1 VWTRPYWGVFVERYQ
16 VGIQEENAFREYLE
30 RPGHPPVTSYSELL
44 EAYEVFMQ
52 GQGERE

>member
-1 VWTRPYWGVFVERYQ
+1 MWTRPYWGVFVERYQ
-16 VGIQEENAFREYLE
+16 VGIQEENAFRAYLE
-30 RPGHPPVTSYSELL
+30 RPGHPPVTSYSALL